1 MDTYENKKKIFKI
14 APYLIAVVSAAF
26 LFYFAAH
33 MVEVAGAAHAGAAH
47 AGAAHAGAAAGHA
60 MASSGFACA
69 ICLMFL
75 GGSSYTVFSDIKEK
89 LSK

>member
-1 MDTYENKKKIFKI
+1 MDTYENNKKIFKI

-33 MVEVAGAAHAGAAH
+33 MVEVAGAAH

>member
-14 APYLIAVVSAAF
+14 APYLIAVVSAVF

-33 MVEVAGAAHAGAAH
+33 MVEVAGAAH

>member
-47 AGAAHAGAAAGHA
+47 AGAASGHA

>member
-1 MDTYENKKKIFKI
+1 MDTYENNKKIFKI

-26 LFYFAAH
+26 LFYIAAQ
-33 MVEVAGAAHAGAAH
+33 MVEV

>member
-47 AGAAHAGAAAGHA
+47 AGAAAGHA

-89 LSK
+89 LGK

>member
-14 APYLIAVVSAAF
+14 APYLIAVASAAF

-33 MVEVAGAAHAGAAH
+33 MVEV

>member
-33 MVEVAGAAHAGAAH
+33 MVEVAGAAHAGAA
-47 AGAAHAGAAAGHA
+47 AGHA

-75 GGSSYTVFSDIKEK
+75 GGSSYTVFSDIKVK

>member
-33 MVEVAGAAHAGAAH
+33 MVEVAGAA
-47 AGAAHAGAAAGHA
+47 AGHA

-89 LSK
+89 LGK

>member
-47 AGAAHAGAAAGHA
+47 AGAAAGHA

-75 GGSSYTVFSDIKEK
+75 GGSSYTVLSDIKEK
-89 LSK
+89 LGK

>member
-47 AGAAHAGAAAGHA
+47 AGAAAGHA

>member
-1 MDTYENKKKIFKI
+1 MDTYENNKKIFKI

-33 MVEVAGAAHAGAAH
+33 MVEVAGAANAGAASV
-47 AGAAHAGAAAGHA
+47 HA

-89 LSK
+89 LGK

>member
-1 MDTYENKKKIFKI
+1 MDTYENKRKIFKI

-33 MVEVAGAAHAGAAH
+33 MVEVAGAAHAGTAV
-47 AGAAHAGAAAGHA
+47 GHA

-89 LSK
+89 LGK

>member
-1 MDTYENKKKIFKI
+1 MDTYENNKKIFKI

-33 MVEVAGAAHAGAAH
+33 MGEV
-47 AGAAHAGAAAGHA
+47 AHAGAAAGHA

>member
-1 MDTYENKKKIFKI
+1 MDTYENKRKIFKI

-33 MVEVAGAAHAGAAH
+33 MVEVAGAAHAGAA
-47 AGAAHAGAAAGHA
+47 GHA

-89 LSK
+89 LGK

>member
-1 MDTYENKKKIFKI
+1 
-14 APYLIAVVSAAF
+14 
-26 LFYFAAH
+26 
-33 MVEVAGAAHAGAAH
+33 
-47 AGAAHAGAAAGHA
+47 

>member
-33 MVEVAGAAHAGAAH
+33 MVEVAGAAL
-47 AGAAHAGAAAGHA
+47 AGAAACHA

-89 LSK
+89 LGK